1 MKNNDDLG
9 LEKIQKSYEMGC
21 KEIAL
26 KSVVWLANFCE
37 NTPCSECM
45 FKDGKHKNGCLLETE
60 TTGKPREWETLIEQ
74 ARDQLY
80 WLKQENYEI

>member
-1 MKNNDDLG
+1 MKNNDDLE
-9 LEKIQKSYEMGC
+9 LEQIQKSYEMGC

-26 KSVVWLANFCE
+26 KSVVWLKLFCE
-37 NTPCSECM
+37 NTSCRECP
-45 FKDGKHKNGCLLETE
+45 FKDDEHKNGCLLETE
-60 TTGKPREWETLIEQ
+60 TTGKPCEWGTLIEQ